1 MATITT
7 ESEQK
12 KRLLRKY
19 AVRLVAAHGQA
30 ILCSR
35 SMQAEKQFFQHGRIS
50 CYDHSVA
57 VAYFSLLLAKKL
69 HLRIDE
75 KSLIRGALLHDYF
88 LYDWHIPHPGRR
100 LHGLHHAKLALQNAE
115 RDYTLNAKERDII
128 VRHMFPLNPI
138 PPRCR
143 ESVLVTAADKFCA
156 VCEAFSAGFPA
167 AAVHEIKH
175 RCFCTKKRL
184 TN

>member
-35 SMQAEKQFFQHGRIS
+35 SMQAEKQFFQHGRVS

-88 LYDWHIPHPGRR
+88 L
-100 LHGLHHAKLALQNAE
+100 
-115 RDYTLNAKERDII
+115 
-128 VRHMFPLNPI
+128 
-138 PPRCR
+138 
-143 ESVLVTAADKFCA
+143 
-156 VCEAFSAGFPA
+156 
-167 AAVHEIKH
+167 
-175 RCFCTKKRL
+175 
-184 TN
+184 